1 MILTDEDYKAIENNS
16 GFKRCF
22 NGDAFQKIVEATE
35 SAVLE
40 KLRQQEPAYWLLD
53 GVLYEVEQWNLPPGD
68 GPIQGQTP
76 LYAAPVAAAAPDVQ
90 KGGE

>member
-40 KLRQQEPAYWLLD
+40 KLRQQEPVGHIVTCID
-53 GVLYEVEQWNLPPGD
+53 GRKMLVRSAIDLSGHTCQ
-68 GPIQGQTP
+68 P
-76 LYAAPVAAAAPDVQ
+76 LYAAPVPTTTP
-90 KGGE
+90 KE